1 MPSRKRGV
9 RLTLMGKIYTDYDE
23 YLQDAYEQ
31 QSDRYA
37 NSNNVNNERAQEAT
51 RQ

>member
-1 MPSRKRGV
+1 
-9 RLTLMGKIYTDYDE
+9 MGKIYTDYDE

-37 NSNNVNNERAQEAT
+37 NSNNMNNERAQETT
-51 RQ
+51 RQQGEE